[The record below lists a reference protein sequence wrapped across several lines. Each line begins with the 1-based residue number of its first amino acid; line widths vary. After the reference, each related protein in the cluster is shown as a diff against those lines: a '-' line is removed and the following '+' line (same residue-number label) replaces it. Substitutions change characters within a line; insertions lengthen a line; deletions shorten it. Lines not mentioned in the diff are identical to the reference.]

1 MVYYIAQFIG
11 ILVAVGA
18 VINLQLK
25 KKKQMLV
32 CSIIVNILSAL
43 NIFLLGETGSSVII
57 ILVAVVQIIFCLW
70 HECKNTDVKLAE
82 KLLFLVLYIGCGAI
96 AYKRPLDLLSIVAAV
111 FYMIS
116 MFQKKEQNVRLFL
129 LVNMASW
136 TVYDIVIK
144 STAVFA
150 QIAGIISSVIALCRY
165 RKKEHKNEA

>member
-1 MVYYIAQFIG
+1 MTYYIAQFIG

-18 VINLQLK
+18 IINLQLK

-43 NIFLLGETGSSVII
+43 NIFLLGETGSGVII

-82 KLLFLVLYIGCGAI
+82 KLLFLVLYIACGAI

-116 MFQKKEQNVRLFL
+116 MFQKKEQNVRIFL
-129 LVNMASW
+129 LANMASW
-136 TVYDIVIK
+136 TIYDLVIK

-150 QIAGIISSVIALCRY
+150 QIGGIISSLIALYRY
-165 RKKEHKNEA
+165 RKKEKSDEA